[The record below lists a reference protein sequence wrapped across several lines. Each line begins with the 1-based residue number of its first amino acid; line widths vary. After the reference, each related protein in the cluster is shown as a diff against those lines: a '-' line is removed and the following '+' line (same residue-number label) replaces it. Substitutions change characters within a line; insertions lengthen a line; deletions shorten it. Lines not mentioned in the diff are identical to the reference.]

1 MALSVPAQEIKLPP
15 AAKVTVEFAKHV
27 EPILKKRCQGCHGA
41 AQQMNGLR
49 LDDPEAALRGGYSGP
64 AILPGKSAEST
75 LIHRVSSTKKEAVMP
90 PAGEKLSL
98 AEIGVLRAWI
108 DQGAVWP
115 AAAKT
120 NPATKPR
127 SDHWAFQPI
136 RKPELPDVRNRIW
149 ARNGID
155 RFIQARLESEGILPS
170 EEAGRA
176 VLLRRLSLDLT
187 GLPPTAIEMKEWM
200 ADNRPNAYEAW
211 VDRLLASPHYGEK
224 WARHWLDL
232 ARYADS
238 DGYEKDL
245 VRPAAWRWRHWVIDA
260 LNRDMPFDQ
269 FTIEQI
275 AGDLL
280 PNANVDQRVATGF
293 HRNTLTNREAGVDR
307 AEARFEQVVNRANT
321 VGTVW
326 LGLTVGCAQCH
337 DHKYDPIT
345 QKEYYQLFAFFNT
358 AEEENIDAALPGEM
372 GPYLRAK
379 PEYDRKRQEIL
390 EQFGV
395 PELQA
400 QWEEKLREA
409 VRKPGVDVEWD
420 FRVTE
425 VKAMVDSAVKI
436 LMLDPAKRSERQT
449 RRLTDYFVRSPG
461 LIITRNPEVAA
472 KLKEAR
478 AKLEAL
484 EAEFP
489 RVSEA
494 PVLVEDPSYGPTHIA
509 VRGDY
514 RQPGIEV
521 QPGTLGVLTPLKGD
535 KVDRLAL
542 ARWLVARENPL
553 VARVTVNR
561 IWQEFFG
568 TGLVKTSEDFGT
580 QGEKPSH
587 PELLDWLASEFMDR
601 GWSLK
606 QLHRLIVTSAAYRQS
621 SNARPELE
629 TRDPENRLLA
639 RQSRLRLSAEAVRD
653 SALAASG
660 LLNPE
665 IGGRSVRPPQPAG
678 IAELGY
684 ANSVKWVES
693 KGPARYRRGLYIHFQ
708 RTTPYPQLMTF
719 DAPDSTVACSRRRT
733 SNSPLQALNL
743 LNDPVFFEAAQAL
756 ALRVIAEQPGEFND
770 RLDHMYRISLGRRP
784 SASERERLRKLYE
797 QQSALIEKD
806 PAAAETIAPA
816 RPERVNAV
824 EAAAWTGLSRVVLN
838 LDEFITRE

>member
-1 MALSVPAQEIKLPP
+1 
-15 AAKVTVEFAKHV
+15 
-27 EPILKKRCQGCHGA
+27 
-41 AQQMNGLR
+41 
-49 LDDPEAALRGGYSGP
+49 
-64 AILPGKSAEST
+64 
-75 LIHRVSSTKKEAVMP
+75 
-90 PAGEKLSL
+90 
-98 AEIGVLRAWI
+98 
-108 DQGAVWP
+108 
-115 AAAKT
+115 
-120 NPATKPR
+120 
-127 SDHWAFQPI
+127 
-136 RKPELPDVRNRIW
+136 
-149 ARNGID
+149 
-155 RFIQARLESEGILPS
+155 
-170 EEAGRA
+170 
-176 VLLRRLSLDLT
+176 
-187 GLPPTAIEMKEWM
+187 
-200 ADNRPNAYEAW
+200 
-211 VDRLLASPHYGEK
+211 
-224 WARHWLDL
+224 
-232 ARYADS
+232 
-238 DGYEKDL
+238 
-245 VRPAAWRWRHWVIDA
+245 
-260 LNRDMPFDQ
+260 
-269 FTIEQI
+269 
-275 AGDLL
+275 
-280 PNANVDQRVATGF
+280 
-293 HRNTLTNREAGVDR
+293 VDR

-337 DHKYDPIT
+337 DQKYDPIS

-372 GPYLRAK
+372 GPYLSAK

-390 EQFGV
+390 EHFSV
-395 PELQA
+395 PALQT

-409 VRKPGVDVEWD
+409 IRKPGVDLEWD
-420 FRVTE
+420 FRVTSF
-425 VKAMVDSAVKI
+425 KAMVDTAVKI
-436 LMLDPAKRSERQT
+436 VMLDPAQRTERHS
-449 RRLTDYFVRSPG
+449 RRLTDYFVRNPG
-461 LIITRNPEVAA
+461 LDITRDKELAA

-478 AKLEAL
+478 GKLESL

-494 PVLVEDPSYGPTHIA
+494 PILVDDPSYGPTHIA

-521 QPGTLGVLTPLKGD
+521 QPGTLAVLPPMKSG
-535 KVDRLAL
+535 KSGRLAL
-542 ARWLVARENPL
+542 ARWLVSRDNPL
-553 VARVTVNR
+553 VPRVAVNR

-606 QLHRLIVTSAAYRQS
+606 QMHRLIVTSATYRQS
-621 SNARPELE
+621 SNARPEIE
-629 TRDPENRLLA
+629 SRDPENRLLA
-639 RQSRLRLSAEAVRD
+639 RQSRLRLPAEAIRD

-665 IGGRSVRPPQPAG
+665 VGGKSVRPPQPAG

-693 KGPARYRRGLYIHFQ
+693 KGPDRYRRGLYIHFQ

-756 ALRVIAEQPGEFND
+756 ALRVITEQPGPFNE
-770 RLDHMYRISLGRRP
+770 RLDHMYRISLARRP
-784 SASERERLRKLYE
+784 SATERERLRKLYE
-797 QQSALIEKD
+797 DQSALLEGD
-806 PAAAETIAPA
+806 RTAAGTIAPA

-824 EAAAWTGLSRVVLN
+824 EAAAWMGVSRVVLN